1 MFPTPRSFRA
11 RPRFRCSRNP
21 NHSHRGSTR
30 PGPKAPTAVA
40 AASAAPTAEEHRNRL
55 GRRNCRPSH
64 GSCSSFGRGPSP
76 GPTGRPDTSDGDM
89 WVQQEAPPARPP
101 RSPPV
106 WTRPRRRLPARR
118 CTGEATILFACL
130 VSTFGNFPRK
140 NRPETPSIVLPEPQI
155 RLITAAYVALT
166 LRGAKTA
173 RPPSHFAWSAAPSG
187 QPFLTAASRY
197 GRLESQDEDPL
208 PDGRAEHPDRCD
220 R

>member
-1 MFPTPRSFRA
+1 MGLQVSLPGTRQIRRAVDGPLDESRPLAAAGSSAAAACFRIKCCLTPRSFRA
-11 RPRFRCSRNP
+11 RPRSRCSRNP

-76 GPTGRPDTSDGDM
+76 GLTGRPDTSDGDM

-118 CTGEATILFACL
+118 CTGEATFLFACWYPC
-130 VSTFGNFPRK
+130 SATFP
-140 NRPETPSIVLPEPQI
+140 V
-155 RLITAAYVALT
+155 
-166 LRGAKTA
+166 KTG
-173 RPPSHFAWSAAPSG
+173 PK
-187 QPFLTAASRY
+187 
-197 GRLESQDEDPL
+197 PL
-208 PDGRAEHPDRCD
+208 PSFCRSLKSGS
-220 R
+220 